1 MSIYDF
7 DGLENKKQQ
16 CIKQKLASKPTSSF
30 GVISSSTSQK
40 VLHYFLHA
48 IWTLTWMRVKL
59 EEIGEDDT
67 QRERDIREL

>member
-1 MSIYDF
+1 MLIYDF

-16 CIKQKLASKPTSSF
+16 CTKQKLASKPTSSF
-30 GVISSSTSQK
+30 GDLSSSFSQK

-59 EEIGEDDT
+59 EEIRGDDT
-67 QRERDIREL
+67 QRERDT